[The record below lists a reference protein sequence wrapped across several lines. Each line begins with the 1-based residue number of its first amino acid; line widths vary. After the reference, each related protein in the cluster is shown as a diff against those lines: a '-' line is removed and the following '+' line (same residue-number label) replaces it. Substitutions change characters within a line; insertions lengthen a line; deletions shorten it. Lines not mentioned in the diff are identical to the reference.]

1 MRLYAT
7 VGERGRERERHGAA
21 RGELVRAGAAI
32 ALATALLSGVSIY
45 VNSFA
50 VRELPDPFVFT
61 TAKNAVVALVGVV
74 AASVRPA
81 ELRGLGRGGWARLA
95 TLGLVGGGIPF
106 LLFFE
111 GLRAAAAPSAAF
123 MHKTLV
129 IWVALLALPLLRER
143 LGALPLAALAVLLV
157 GHLALAGRPSSLSLG
172 RPEALTLAATL
183 LWAAEAVLARRF
195 LAGGLSVPLA
205 ALGRMGFGVL
215 VMLAFL
221 ATSGRADDLAALG
234 PAQWGWVLATA
245 ALLLGYVG
253 GYYAALR
260 RAPATMVASI
270 LVVSSVVTSALH
282 AAAGSRSYSAEQ
294 AAGLALIAVAAAL
307 WLAAAELGRRGAR
320 AGGPA
325 AARAPAP
332 ALASAAGALRSGSG
346 PRAA

>member
-1 MRLYAT
+1 MRLHTIAR
-7 VGERGRERERHGAA
+7 ERGGEGATGGA
-21 RGELVRAGAAI
+21 LVRTGAAI
-32 ALATALLSGVSIY
+32 ALATALLSGVSVY

-61 TAKNAVVALVGVV
+61 TAKNGVVALVLVGVV
-74 AASVRPA
+74 ASSVRPA

-95 TLGLVGGGIPF
+95 ALGLVGGGIPF
-106 LLFFE
+106 LLFFQ
-111 GLRAAAAPSAAF
+111 GLREASAPSAAF

-129 IWVALLALPLLRER
+129 IWVVLLALPLLRER

-157 GHLALAGRPSSLSLG
+157 GHLALAGRPASLSLG

-183 LWAAEAVLARRF
+183 MWAVEAVLARRF

-205 ALGRMGFGVL
+205 AMGRMGFGVL

-245 ALLLGYVG
+245 LLLLGYVG

-270 LVVSSVVTSALH
+270 LVVGSVVTSALH
-282 AAAGSRSYSAEQ
+282 AAAGSRTYGAEQ
-294 AAGLALIAVAAAL
+294 LAGFVLIAVAAAL
-307 WLAAAELGRRGAR
+307 WLAAAGLAGRVAR
-320 AGGPA
+320 VPG
-325 AARAPAP
+325 R
-332 ALASAAGALRSGSG
+332 ASALVPASATAGQEARD
-346 PRAA
+346 A